1 MNDPANRRPRTQ
13 HATHMRI
20 GTLLHRWHRR
30 LGLCASLFLIW
41 LALSGIVMNE
51 AVALHLDAV
60 RVGWPWLMQWY
71 GLRADVPAD
80 GFVAAGHALVAAD
93 DNAAL
98 DGRALQ
104 PALQAPLGMVAGGG
118 LLYVATTDSLVL
130 LKMDGA
136 RVDKLR
142 APTLP
147 VKTLQRIG
155 IAGERVAIAGDNGGV
170 YFSDDGENWQ
180 PGDAA
185 AVRWAQPQPLSATQR
200 DAARPVFRPALPLS
214 RVLADA
220 HSGRLFGRFGT
231 TLIDIAG
238 LAAMLLAGSGVW
250 MFWRAA
256 RRRAGH
262 T

>member
-1 MNDPANRRPRTQ
+1 
-13 HATHMRI
+13 MRI

-41 LALSGIVMNE
+41 LAFSGILMNE

-60 RVGWPWLMQWY
+60 RVDWPWLMQCY
-71 GLRADVPAD
+71 GLRAEAPAD
-80 GFVAAGHALVAAD
+80 GFVAAGHTLVATD

-98 DGRALQ
+98 DGRALR
-104 PALQAPLGMVAGGG
+104 PALPAPLGMVASGG
-118 LLYVATTDSLVL
+118 LLYVATADSLVL
-130 LKMDGA
+130 LKTYGT
-136 RVDKLR
+136 RVDELR

-147 VKTLQRIG
+147 MKTLRRIG
-155 IAGERVAIAGDNGGV
+155 IAGDRLAIAGDDGAV
-170 YFSDDGENWQ
+170 YFSDDGESWQ

-185 AVRWAQPQPLSATQR
+185 SVQWAQAQPLSPAQR
-200 DAARPVFRPALPLS
+200 DTARTALRPALPLS

-256 RRRAGH
+256 RRRAA
-262 T
+262 